1 MGKWDGLGCA
11 VAGTLS
17 LLLISCGGS
26 GAGGVGGGGGTVRGA
41 AGSAGG
47 GAGGVGGGTETF
59 TPFPDCLPPC
69 LETALSACI
78 GNSSVCSTTN
88 HGICWDTGAH
98 ATLIDTP
105 IDAGVEEQDE
115 IIYTPGG
122 ALCLTKRI
130 INDGPDYT
138 QNGSYTDASGNVI
151 ATLVYD
157 PQATYSYALHCDG
170 KTYALTPVLLSS
182 ACTDNAN
189 ILDGNA
195 CTSNTSQCR

>member
-1 MGKWDGLGCA
+1 VGKRFGLGCA

-17 LLLISCGGS
+17 LVLISCGGS
-26 GAGGVGGGGGTVRGA
+26 GAGGVGGAGGTAQGA

-47 GAGGVGGGTETF
+47 GAGSETF

-69 LETALSACI
+69 LETALTACI
-78 GNSSVCSTTN
+78 GNSTVCSTTSN
-88 HGICWDTGAH
+88 GICWDTGAH

-105 IDAGVEEQDE
+105 IDAGVQEQDE

-130 INDGPDYT
+130 INNGPDYA
-138 QNGSYTDASGNVI
+138 QNGTYTDANGNVI

-182 ACTDNAN
+182 TCTDNAN
-189 ILDGNA
+189 VLDGNA
-195 CTSNTSQCR
+195 CSATTSQCR